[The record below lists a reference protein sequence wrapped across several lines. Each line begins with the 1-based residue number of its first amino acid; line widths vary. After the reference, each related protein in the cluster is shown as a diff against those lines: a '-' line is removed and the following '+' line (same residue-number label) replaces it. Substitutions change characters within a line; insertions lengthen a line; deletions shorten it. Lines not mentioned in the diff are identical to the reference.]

1 MFAPWLLR
9 RFRKADLW
17 VSEFPGL
24 SFQIHDAA
32 LDAAEQLHDQI
43 TLQNS
48 VAVGLWRK
56 TFRSERV
63 HLFVKKRV
71 ATESWKL
78 VRSYLILLSRVEAGH
93 PPVRFVVL
101 DNAMNRML
109 VPYLLARHPDQRLRV
124 SGLGR
129 YLWRW
134 LQDALDTALT
144 TAALF
149 ARLLQLVWRGG
160 LSLRSNLCRYKV
172 SKELLWGIGEGP
184 PRRHD
189 DFMVDGHLILPGDML
204 FYYRRGSARRSDQ
217 PDMIPT
223 SIANANVK
231 GYRCVNFDRAPV
243 HVAMLLKV
251 IVPRYVVFSVGIIFL
266 SLARQIAHPSAAY
279 LNRIIMSFL
288 RQSVGWEVFLASYSP
303 DLNLSQDDPHAAH
316 IADTV
321 ALNLH
326 DSKNAGFQWADVTQ
340 WRAVTLAY
348 VGYNIYFAWGKLPER
363 YWEGNWA
370 VDRVVHT
377 GYLWGHNYQD
387 SLEQREAKRKALIP
401 DSPEHRFVVSLLDE
415 NVSPESYTS
424 KQIFS
429 DFYRIGTELLE
440 RRPDVVVVAKPKRLE
455 GLAGFPEVLDLVAP
469 YVQSGRFKV
478 WDRMTSDVQ
487 EVMAISDVVV
497 TMVMGSPYLEAACC
511 RRTGFTYAPIGN
523 STSVIYRQAFGK
535 IVFDD
540 VDTLLEVIE
549 WTLDHPADDPWAG
562 LEDLRNDVDPYRDMV
577 GIDRLRSFLHEMS
590 HQSTSSDLTSP
601 AQPTDVVRTPG

>member
-9 RFRKADLW
+9 RFRKADHW

-124 SGLGR
+124 NGLGR

-134 LQDALDTALT
+134 FQDALDIALT

-149 ARLLQLVWRGG
+149 ARLLQLVWREG

-172 SKELLWGIGEGP
+172 SKELLWGIGEGS

-189 DFMVDGHLILPGDML
+189 DFMVDGRLILPGDIL
-204 FYYRRGSARRSDQ
+204 FYYRRGSAQRNTD
-217 PDMIPT
+217 PEMIPT
-223 SIANANVK
+223 SIANATTK

-243 HVAMLLKV
+243 HLATLWKV

-266 SLARQIAHPSAAY
+266 SLARQIAHPSAGY

-326 DSKNAGFQWADVTQ
+326 GCKNAGFQWADVTQ

-348 VGYNIYFAWGKLPER
+348 VGYNIYFAWGALPEK
-363 YWEGNWA
+363 YWEGSWL
-370 VDRVVHT
+370 VDRIVHT
-377 GYLWGHNYQD
+377 GYLWGHNYQE
-387 SLEQREAKRKALIP
+387 SMEQREARKSTLTGNGRAP
-401 DSPEHRFVVSLLDE
+401 RFVVSLLDE
-415 NVSPESYTS
+415 NVSPDLYTS
-424 KQIFS
+424 KEMLRE
-429 DFYRIGTELLE
+429 FYRVGTELLE
-440 RRPDVVVVAKPKRLE
+440 SRPDTVVVAKPKRLE
-455 GLAGFPEVLDLVAP
+455 GLAGIPEVQDLIAP

-478 WDRMTSDVQ
+478 WDRMTADVQ

-497 TMVMGSPYLEAACC
+497 SMVMGSPYLEAACC
-511 RRTGFTYAPIGN
+511 QKTGFNFAPIGN
-523 STSVIYRQAFGK
+523 HSSRIFHQGFGK
-535 IVFDD
+535 IIFGD
-540 VDTLLEVIE
+540 VESLVQAIN
-549 WTLDHPADDPWAG
+549 WALDHPEDDPWTG
-562 LEDLRNDVDPYRDMV
+562 LEDLRNDVDPFRDLR
-577 GIDRLRSFLHEMS
+577 GIDRLRSFIHEMS
-590 HQSTSSDLTSP
+590 QQSASNGLASP
-601 AQPTDVVRTPG
+601 AQPTPMVGAPR